1 VKNKSISTEK
11 INHNISLKIKFEME
25 VNEAQRQR
33 IDDLLFAVT

>member
-1 VKNKSISTEK
+1 MRLDSPRDEAVREV
-11 INHNISLKIKFEME
+11 EME